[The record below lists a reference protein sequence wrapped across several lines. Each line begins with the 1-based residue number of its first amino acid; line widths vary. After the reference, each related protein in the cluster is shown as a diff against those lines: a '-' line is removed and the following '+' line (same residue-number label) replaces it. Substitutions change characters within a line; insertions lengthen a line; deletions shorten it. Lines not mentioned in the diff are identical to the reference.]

1 VLRTLIASC
10 RGLGPNEA
18 SVVLILRHE
27 TFKLLSDTVFQ
38 FFYHGYDVS
47 SKVYI
52 SSPIYPFTLLSTVP
66 EASPPAPLSTTS
78 NYTLLGPHSPYNL
91 SHFIHLT
98 FTERGDLEHHTIHVT
113 FYDEPS
119 CIDVVRRPTSVAVRA
134 PFVSGMLRQLRIR
147 AQIQRTFII
156 VGKKLTHCWR
166 PVHWVVVS

>member
-1 VLRTLIASC
+1 MRKATNSKYFCQDLLLNVLRTLIASC

-98 FTERGDLEHHTIHVT
+98 FTERGDLE
-113 FYDEPS
+113 PS
-119 CIDVVRRPTSVAVRA
+119 SIPRTSYH
-134 PFVSGMLRQLRIR
+134 SCNLL
-147 AQIQRTFII
+147 
-156 VGKKLTHCWR
+156 
-166 PVHWVVVS
+166 